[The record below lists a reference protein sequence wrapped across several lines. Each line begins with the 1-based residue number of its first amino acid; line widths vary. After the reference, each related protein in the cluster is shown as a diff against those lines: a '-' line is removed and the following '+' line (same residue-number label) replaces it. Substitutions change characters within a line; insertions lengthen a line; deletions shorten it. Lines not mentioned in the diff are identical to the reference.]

1 MKKLLFLAVV
11 SMLALNA
18 TAQSIIRKY
27 AFEGTLDGTI
37 AVRIAFEVN
46 DQDIAAGEVL
56 YYKTKNA
63 KPILLVG
70 APYQIDDSFF
80 LREYLADGHNTGNW
94 SLEVSN
100 GQWKGSWYDPS
111 SGKERTLTNV
121 RPIAFPP
128 SMGGKLVPES
138 PDHIGKEYSYWFNHP
153 GYGEPMGG
161 HFSFTGAGKNRVS
174 FTAANVPSNI
184 AEGNSEKGRPA
195 ELQGNHFT
203 YLHMNECDY
212 GFEAYF
218 FTQFMM
224 VRDVTCSETFYCFGA
239 HTTLEAIYIKTKQ

>member
-1 MKKLLFLAVV
+1 MKRILFLAVAC
-11 SMLALNA
+11 MALLHA

-27 AFEGTLDGTI
+27 AIEGTLDGNI
-37 AVRIAFEVN
+37 AVRIAVEVN
-46 DQDIAAGEVL
+46 DQNIAAGEVI

-70 APYQIDDSFF
+70 EPYQIDDSFY

-94 SLEVSN
+94 SLELSN

-111 SGKERTLTNV
+111 SDKTRTLSNV
-121 RPIAFPP
+121 RVISFPP
-128 SMGGKLVPES
+128 SMGGKLIPES
-138 PDHIGKEYSYWFNHP
+138 PDHIGKEYSYWFNHS
-153 GYGEPMGG
+153 GYGAPMGG
-161 HFSFTGAGKNRVS
+161 HFTFSGAGKNRVS

-184 AEGNSEKGRPA
+184 AEGKSEQGRPA
-195 ELQGNHFT
+195 VLQGNHFT

-218 FTQFMM
+218 FPQFMIT
-224 VRDVTCSETFYCFGA
+224 RSVTNADTFYCFGA
-239 HTTLEAIYIKTKQ
+239 HTTLEGIYIKTKQ